1 MKLELPEIYPDE
13 LYTIDLSFHDG
24 ITGELLKNTRINH
37 NITVLQNDHTLEQ
50 YSNEMTKDGT
60 NSFDVM
66 IPFEHTEM
74 IQIIIELRAAV
85 DEHGNATWYEEEIV
99 FAVNVVPEFEII
111 AMILLLSLIPVILL
125 SKSKILPKFQ

>member
-37 NITVLQNDHTLEQ
+37 NITVLQNDNTIEQ
-50 YSNEMTKDGT
+50 YSQEMTKDGT
-60 NSFDVM
+60 NSFNVM
-66 IPFEHTEM
+66 IPSEHTEM
-74 IQIIIELRAAV
+74 IQIIIELRAGV
-85 DEHGNATWYEEEIV
+85 DENGNATWYEEEIV
-99 FAVNVVPEFEII
+99 FVVNVVPEFEII